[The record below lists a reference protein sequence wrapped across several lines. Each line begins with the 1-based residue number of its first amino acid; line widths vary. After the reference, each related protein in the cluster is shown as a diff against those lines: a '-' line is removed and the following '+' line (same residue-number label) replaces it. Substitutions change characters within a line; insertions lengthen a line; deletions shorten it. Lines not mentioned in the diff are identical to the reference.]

1 MNFYDAAAVNRRR
14 SVLLIVLFL
23 TLLAL
28 LGYLIGLLWVGSG
41 AFGLILAGSIG
52 IIYALIGY
60 YCGDRFILS
69 ASHATPVTARDDPYL
84 INTVEGLAIAAGIP
98 MPKVYL
104 IKEDSPNAFATGR
117 DPQHAIIAVTSG
129 LRKQLNRQEL
139 EGVLAHE
146 MSHIKN
152 YDIRYLLLVG
162 VLLSVTVLLADM
174 LLRSFWWGGHRKSD
188 SRGSGGGALI
198 AIGLLLAILAPL
210 IAYLIR
216 FAVSR
221 QREFLADA
229 SGAKLTRYPQG
240 LANALKKIRDSTD
253 KVVDTAN
260 RATEHL
266 YIENPLRNEKR
277 RLFGLFATHPD
288 INERIRRLE
297 VM

>member
-1 MNFYDAAAVNRRR
+1 MNFHDEIASNARR
-14 SVLLIVLFL
+14 SWLLILGFFL
-23 TLLAL
+23 LVLAL
-28 LGYLIGLLWVGSG
+28 GYVLGVYLVGVG
-41 AFGLILAGSIG
+41 ELGVLIAGIFA
-52 IIYALIGY
+52 IFYALIGY
-60 YCGDRFILS
+60 YSGAKFILA
-69 ASHATPVTARDDPYL
+69 ASRAKPVTKKEDPYL
-84 INTVEGLAIAAGIP
+84 VNTVEGLAIAAGIP
-98 MPKVYL
+98 TPKVYC
-104 IKEDSPNAFATGR
+104 IEEDSPNAFATGR
-117 DPQHAIIAVTSG
+117 DPKHALVAVTAG
-129 LRKQLNRQEL
+129 LRKKMNRQEL

-146 MSHIKN
+146 LSHIKN

-174 LLRSFWWGGHRKSD
+174 LFRSFWWGGRRD
-188 SRGSGGGALI
+188 SRSRGGGVIILF
-198 AIGLLLAILAPL
+198 GVLLAILAPL

-229 SGAKLTRYPQG
+229 SGAKLTRYPLG
-240 LANALKKIRDSTD
+240 LANALKKIRDSHD

-277 RLFGLFATHPD
+277 WLSGMFSTHPD

-297 VM
+297 GM